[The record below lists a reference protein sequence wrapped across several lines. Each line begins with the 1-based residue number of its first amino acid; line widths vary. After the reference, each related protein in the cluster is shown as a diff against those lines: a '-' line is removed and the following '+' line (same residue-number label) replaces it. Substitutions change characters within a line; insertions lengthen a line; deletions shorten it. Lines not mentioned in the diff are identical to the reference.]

1 METKNT
7 INQRFIQAVNY
18 LILVKSV
25 KNKTEIADNLNL
37 SKSKFSEIL
46 NERMNVGIDTIALFC
61 LLYEIR
67 VEWIISGKGKMLR
80 PNEFI
85 PIKDEHK
92 KIYLE
97 NIHVEVNEPSDQ
109 YLKTK
114 NKLIPLY
121 NDVASIGG
129 VNILSANVDATSSTT
144 EYIDAGDFFP
154 DASAAIR
161 HYGDSMVEYPNGS
174 IIVLKEVL
182 DQRLLIWGK
191 SYCIE
196 TTEGRI
202 TKKLNTSIN
211 KEILIGYSSN
221 KDVYP
226 DGSLIHQPVEIPK
239 DMIRKM
245 YLVLGSVN
253 KEYSSGSVK
262 IIEKTI

>member
-1 METKNT
+1 MINILEVFSKVSKNEGVT
-7 INQRFIQAVNY
+7 ITRLEQIIGASKGVLSRAITNNSDIQSKWLLKLVENY
-18 LILVKSV
+18 PHY
-25 KNKTEIADNLNL
+25 N
-37 SKSKFSEIL
+37 SEWLLTGKGPMLKEQKDELIL
-46 NERMNVGIDTIALFC
+46 NEP
-61 LLYEIR
+61 
-67 VEWIISGKGKMLR
+67 S
-80 PNEFI
+80 P
-85 PIKDEHK
+85 EHL
-92 KIYLE
+92 I
-97 NIHVEVNEPSDQ
+97 Q
-109 YLKTK
+109 K

-121 NDVASIGG
+121 NDVATVGG
-129 VNILSANVDATSSTT
+129 VNVLTANLDAVSSTT

-174 IIVLKEVL
+174 IIVLKEVM

-202 TKKLNTSIN
+202 TKKLNKSPN

-262 IIEKTI
+262 IIEKIV